1 MIYLASD
8 AASFTNGEIITMDGG
23 LSLTTDKYD
32 DFIDD
37 LNKGALYQEWRIKQ
51 SFVIMH
57 A

>member
-37 LNKGALYQEWRIKQ
+37 LNKGALYQE
-51 SFVIMH
+51 
-57 A
+57 